1 MYGDVVEEL
10 DWSVGQIINAVRS
23 AGIDKKTLIFFTS
36 DNGPWLLR
44 HTEGGSSG
52 LLREGKFTTWEGGM
66 REPAIAW
73 WPGTVPAGAICEE
86 LASTLD
92 LFATLVSRAGLSMP
106 QDRQMDSFDMTPMLM
121 EQEPVRDRLFYYR
134 GEQLYAVRKGP
145 WKAHFKTMTGPYTIQ
160 QYEEHDPPLLFHLEQ
175 DPSEN
180 YNVADQF
187 PDVVREIQ
195 SLVDE
200 HNRTLTRKPDMLE
213 KRKKDH

>member
-1 MYGDVVEEL
+1 
-10 DWSVGQIINAVRS
+10 
-23 AGIDKKTLIFFTS
+23 
-36 DNGPWLLR
+36 
-44 HTEGGSSG
+44 
-52 LLREGKFTTWEGGM
+52 
-66 REPAIAW
+66 
-73 WPGTVPAGAICEE
+73 
-86 LASTLD
+86 
-92 LFATLVSRAGLSMP
+92 
-106 QDRQMDSFDMTPMLM
+106 MTPMLM

-195 SLVDE
+195 SMVDE
-200 HNRTLTRKPDMLE
+200 HNPTLTRKPDMLE